1 MHILFRLII
10 FLLVIHPFIH
20 GQSLQDPWISLFNGV
35 NLEGWSVRCL
45 PEDRGKNYWK
55 VVDEVIECNS
65 LGDREHNYVWLVSEK
80 EFSDFHLVLEF
91 QVFRSSGGNS
101 GVQFR
106 SRYDDSDGARYG
118 GWLNGPQVD
127 IHAPLPARTGLIY
140 DETEGVRRWI
150 YPSLPD
156 WNISSEQFP
165 PAALKT
171 RLVFAEDEPDR
182 WNRMEIVCRGMHVET
197 RVNGNLVADF
207 DGAGILDDEPHRLV
221 NVGSVGS
228 LALQLH
234 MNDELKI
241 RYRNIKIREF
251 K

>member
-1 MHILFRLII
+1 LILILLLIQ
-10 FLLVIHPFIH
+10 PKTH
-20 GQSLQDPWISLFNGV
+20 GQSLQDPWISLFNGA
-35 NLEGWSVRCL
+35 NLEGWDIRCL
-45 PEDRGKNYWK
+45 PEDQGKQYWK

-65 LGDREHNYVWLVSEK
+65 LGDKDHNYVWLISER

-106 SRYDDSDGARYG
+106 SRYDTSEGARYG
-118 GWLNGPQVD
+118 GWLNGPQAD
-127 IHAPLPARTGLIY
+127 IHGPVPARTGLIY

-150 YPSLPD
+150 YPALPD
-156 WNISSEQFP
+156 WNISSEHYP

-171 RLVFAEDEPDR
+171 RLVYAEDEPDR

-197 RVNGNLVADF
+197 RVNGNMVADF
-207 DGAGILDDEPHRLV
+207 DGAGILDDELHRVV
-221 NVGSVGS
+221 NAGSEGS

-234 MNDELKI
+234 MNDELRI